1 MKILFSF
8 ESGRVPLRSS
18 TLINWLIS
26 RGHQVDVLYDK
37 NIAYD
42 DMEGKHYLNK
52 TKIYNS
58 LSDGFTPRFNKTP
71 QSEIITNINEYD
83 IWLAD
88 ILNYRNYHS
97 KSLYNEYFRKYK
109 NLLCLISLDDG
120 WDYFT
125 HRLDDDLYQRV
136 NCFINNLTT
145 KDMSL
150 YHTEIQKRNIL
161 VPTYI
166 EASNEAY
173 DEYINIH
180 KQTIKPYSEKA
191 DFVYFSGVVTGCLPA
206 IDCRVNSIMTT
217 SRSGVSYNIRVTS
230 TDPTPFLK
238 YLYDHYIDNNFKKP
252 MVDRTTFLNELN
264 NHKIVLSPK
273 GNCQPV
279 RRQYEGFAFNT
290 LVFINEN
297 NVYDYL
303 FEGTPNI
310 HFVSYKIDCSDLKEK
325 LKYYINNP
333 SEAQKIADNGTK
345 FWEENCRVYADGGIS
360 KNLETKVIDSFKS
373 VTGVSL

>member
-1 MKILFSF
+1 
-8 ESGRVPLRSS
+8 
-18 TLINWLIS
+18 
-26 RGHQVDVLYDK
+26 
-37 NIAYD
+37 
-42 DMEGKHYLNK
+42 
-52 TKIYNS
+52 
-58 LSDGFTPRFNKTP
+58 
-71 QSEIITNINEYD
+71 
-83 IWLAD
+83 
-88 ILNYRNYHS
+88 
-97 KSLYNEYFRKYK
+97 
-109 NLLCLISLDDG
+109 
-120 WDYFT
+120 
-125 HRLDDDLYQRV
+125 
-136 NCFINNLTT
+136 
-145 KDMSL
+145 
-150 YHTEIQKRNIL
+150 
-161 VPTYI
+161 
-166 EASNEAY
+166 
-173 DEYINIH
+173 
-180 KQTIKPYSEKA
+180 
-191 DFVYFSGVVTGCLPA
+191 
-206 IDCRVNSIMTT
+206 MTT

-238 YLYDHYIDNNFKKP
+238 YLYDHYIDNDFKKP

-303 FEGTPNI
+303 FEGTPNV